1 MLGGVLV
8 NISLN
13 RFKQCLILLVF
24 HYIHS
29 YSRLLLERLG
39 ALFRDHV
46 IFVLVL
52 LLVGMLL
59 RLV

>member
-8 NISLN
+8 NIFLN
-13 RFKQCLILLVF
+13 RFKQCLILFVF

-29 YSRLLLERLG
+29 YSRLLLERLR
-39 ALFRDHV
+39 ALFWDDV

-52 LLVGMLL
+52 LLVGILL